1 MALTRHPA
9 NVTKSY
15 IFKLAIPIFFSNLAI
30 PLVGI
35 TDTILMGHL
44 SSEKFLV
51 AVSVS
56 TTVVTLIFWSFGF
69 LRMGTVGMIAQSFGK
84 SDYSEIVLTVMRNLI
99 MALIAGIFIIFLYLP
114 IVNLIE
120 FFYEISEET
129 FSLIKQYI
137 FIRVFSAPAEL
148 IIYVL
153 TGFYLGLQKTKTS
166 SILVCFFCFLNIFI
180 SIYLVNYQNLNIQ
193 GVAFGTLIAAYLTI
207 ILFLVYTYF
216 FIIKKFRVI
225 PRLKKALLKSKIIKL
240 LSINFNIFLRTIL
253 LTFAFLWMNY
263 LSSTLG
269 EDYLAANSILLQFLL
284 ISSFFLDAYAFS
296 SEGVIGYTVGSKSK
310 KSFML
315 TVRNS
320 FELSF
325 FTGLVLSII
334 YLFFFRQIINAF
346 TSLDLIRFLSYG
358 YIFWL
363 IIIPPIASFC
373 YQFDGIFIGAS
384 QTKEMRNA
392 MIMSVSLYVLIS
404 LYFLKLFGNHGL
416 WISLIIFF
424 IVRSLTLNMYF
435 FRITKKLS

>member
-1 MALTRHPA
+1 MALMRHPA

-15 IFKLAIPIFFSNLAI
+15 IFKLSIPIFFSNLAI

-51 AVSVS
+51 AASIS
-56 TTVVTLIFWSFGF
+56 TAVISLIFWSFGF
-69 LRMGTVGMIAQSFGK
+69 FRMGTVGMIAQSFGK
-84 SDYSEIVLTVMRNLI
+84 SDYSEIVLTVMRNLL
-99 MALIAGIFIIFLYLP
+99 MALIIGFLIIFLYVP
-114 IVNLIE
+114 IVNLIDL
-120 FFYEISEET
+120 FYEVTDET
-129 FSLIKQYI
+129 FSLIKKYI

-148 IIYVL
+148 VIYVL
-153 TGFYLGLQKTKTS
+153 TGFYLGLQKTKIS
-166 SILVCFFCFLNIFI
+166 STLICFFCFLNIFI
-180 SIYLVNYQNLNIQ
+180 SIYLVNYQNLDIK
-193 GVAFGTLIAAYLTI
+193 GVAFGTLISSYLTI
-207 ILFLVYTYF
+207 IIFLIYTYF
-216 FIIKKFRVI
+216 FIIKKFKVI
-225 PRLKKALLKSKIIKL
+225 PRLKRALFKSKIIKL
-240 LSINFNIFLRTIL
+240 LSINFDIFVRTVL
-253 LTFAFLWMNY
+253 LTFSFLWMNY
-263 LSSTLG
+263 LSSKLG
-269 EDYLAANSILLQFLL
+269 EDFLAANSILLQF
-284 ISSFFLDAYAFS
+284 IIMTSFFLDAYAFS
-296 SEGVIGYTVGSKSK
+296 SEGIVGYAVGSKSK

-325 FTGLVLSII
+325 FTGLILSII
-334 YLFFFRQIINAF
+334 YLLFFRQIINVF

-363 IIIPPIASFC
+363 IVIPPIASFC

-424 IVRSLTLNMYF
+424 ILRSLTLNMYF
-435 FRITKKLS
+435 FKITKKLS

>member
-1 MALTRHPA
+1 M
-9 NVTKSY
+9 
-15 IFKLAIPIFFSNLAI
+15 
-30 PLVGI
+30 
-35 TDTILMGHL
+35 
-44 SSEKFLV
+44 
-51 AVSVS
+51 
-56 TTVVTLIFWSFGF
+56 
-69 LRMGTVGMIAQSFGK
+69 
-84 SDYSEIVLTVMRNLI
+84 
-99 MALIAGIFIIFLYLP
+99 
-114 IVNLIE
+114 
-120 FFYEISEET
+120 
-129 FSLIKQYI
+129 
-137 FIRVFSAPAEL
+137 
-148 IIYVL
+148 
-153 TGFYLGLQKTKTS
+153 
-166 SILVCFFCFLNIFI
+166 
-180 SIYLVNYQNLNIQ
+180 
-193 GVAFGTLIAAYLTI
+193 
-207 ILFLVYTYF
+207 
-216 FIIKKFRVI
+216 
-225 PRLKKALLKSKIIKL
+225 
-240 LSINFNIFLRTIL
+240 
-253 LTFAFLWMNY
+253 
-263 LSSTLG
+263 
-269 EDYLAANSILLQFLL
+269 
-284 ISSFFLDAYAFS
+284 DAYAFS

-435 FRITKKLS
+435 FRITKRLS